1 LARAGVKDPR
11 AALAPFVEEL
21 LSLRALAREG
31 GDFAT
36 SDQIRDRLADARV
49 EVRDTPTGVEWELL
63 SD

>member
-1 LARAGVKDPR
+1 
-11 AALAPFVEEL
+11 